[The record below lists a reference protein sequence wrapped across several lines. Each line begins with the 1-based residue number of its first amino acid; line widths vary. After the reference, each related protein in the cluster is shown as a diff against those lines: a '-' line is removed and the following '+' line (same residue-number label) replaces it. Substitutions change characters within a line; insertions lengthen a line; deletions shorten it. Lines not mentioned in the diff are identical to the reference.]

1 MNSMVDFFANLFEG
15 APVINVGTRG
25 GDVQTRWFTA
35 IMIAMLIILV
45 APPTGVADA
54 TLRVVTLA
62 AAMTGTIFLMTGL
75 VFAARTHYA
84 GIVLTTVPLIVKLL
98 ITWQARWLAVVI
110 GLLALGG
117 SILNLSTRRCG
128 LNKLLR
134 ISSA

>member
-1 MNSMVDFFANLFEG
+1 MADFFANFFEG
-15 APVINVGTRG
+15 APVINVGTKGR
-25 GDVQTRWFTA
+25 DVQTRWFAA

-54 TLRVVTLA
+54 TLRIITLA
-62 AAMTGTIFLMTGL
+62 SAMAGTIFLMTGL

-84 GIVLTTVPLIVKLL
+84 GIVLTTVPLIIKLL

-110 GLLALGG
+110 GVLALGG

>member
-1 MNSMVDFFANLFEG
+1 MNSMVDFFANRFGG
-15 APVINVGTRG
+15 AQVINVGTKG

-35 IMIAMLIILV
+35 IMIVILIVLV
-45 APPTGVADA
+45 APPAGVADA
-54 TLRVVTLA
+54 TLRIVTLA
-62 AAMTGTIFLMTGL
+62 AAMAGTIFLMTGL

-84 GIVLTTVPLIVKLL
+84 GIVLTTLPLIVKLL

-128 LNKLLR
+128 VNKLLR